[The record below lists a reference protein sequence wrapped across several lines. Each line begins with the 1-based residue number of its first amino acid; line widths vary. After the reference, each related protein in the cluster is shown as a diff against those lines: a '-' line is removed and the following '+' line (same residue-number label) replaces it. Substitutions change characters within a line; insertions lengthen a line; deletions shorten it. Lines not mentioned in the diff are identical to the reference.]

1 MDVVVGVEE
10 KKVVLLWDEL
20 EGCEGG
26 NSNCVALK
34 RFEIQD
40 VVRPF
45 GDTEPISA
53 LAALE
58 DVITSTSAKCV
69 IA

>member
-1 MDVVVGVEE
+1 M
-10 KKVVLLWDEL
+10 LLLDEL

-26 NSNCVALK
+26 NSNGVALK

-40 VVRPF
+40 VVRAS
-45 GDTEPISA
+45 GEAEPISA

-58 DVITSTSAKCV
+58 DVITSTTAKCV